1 MSILDAEMLFRPSS
15 PCGMSTRK
23 SSTSSRYKK
32 LRTATLEIMTGTE
45 FSTAVEE
52 INGGDP
58 LASTLIEVTPGSDQA
73 KLQ

>member
-1 MSILDAEMLFRPSS
+1 
-15 PCGMSTRK
+15 MSTRK

-58 LASTLIEVTPGSDQA
+58 IASTLIEVTPGSDQA